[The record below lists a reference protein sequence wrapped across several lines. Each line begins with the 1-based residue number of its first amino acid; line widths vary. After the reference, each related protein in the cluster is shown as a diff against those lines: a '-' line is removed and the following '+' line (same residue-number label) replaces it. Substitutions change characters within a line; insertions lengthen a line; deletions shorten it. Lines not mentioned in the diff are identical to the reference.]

1 MFKKIQVISD
11 VWDHHRSGWKYV
23 MHHTTE
29 RFSSPRGLVKCYGY
43 LDGMFYANR
52 ALEEPWIGFVHNP
65 PFRPD
70 EYPQKYAGCYFLAE
84 LIRNPLW
91 QESYKNCLGLYTLCS
106 YTKRYLLDQ
115 LGADAKIN
123 VLTHPTETVPV
134 MFDIDRFLCNRKK
147 KIAFIGHWMRKL
159 HSIYN
164 IPTKTYDKVIYNA
177 KHHSHDIDYKE
188 MMKYVTR
195 DRNKV
200 EIADRIPD
208 DEYDLLLSEN
218 LAFVD
223 FYDTAANNV
232 VVECIVRNHPLL
244 VNRLLASEEY
254 LGKKYPLYFDTLEEA
269 ADKAEDMGL
278 IREAHEYLVALP
290 KERFSI
296 ERFLGDMAGS
306 EIYRDLP
313 VNKSIVMV

>member
-29 RFSSPRGLVKCYGY
+29 RFHSPRGLVKCYGY
-43 LDGMFYANR
+43 LDGMFYANKV
-52 ALEEPWIGFVHNP
+52 LDEPWIGFAHNP

-70 EYPQKYAGCYFLAE
+70 EYPKKYSGCYFLGE

-91 QESYKNCLGLYTLCS
+91 RESYQNCLGLYTLCS

-115 LGADAKIN
+115 LGANVKIN
-123 VLTHPTETVPV
+123 VLTHRSETVPLKFN
-134 MFDIDRFLCNRKK
+134 MGKFFGNNKK
-147 KIAFIGHWMRKL
+147 KLAFIG

-164 IPTKTYDKVIYNA
+164 IPTKKNRKVIYNA

-188 MMKYVTR
+188 MMLYVNW
-195 DRNKV
+195 DHDEV

-208 DEYDLLLSEN
+208 DEYDRLLSEN
-218 LAFVD
+218 LVFVD

-232 VVECIVRNHPLL
+232 VVECIVRNTPVL

-254 LGKKYPLYFDTLEEA
+254 LGRSYPLFFDTLEEA
-269 ADKAEDMGL
+269 ADKAEDMNL
-278 IREAHEYLVALP
+278 ILHAQNRISVRSLMATSCNTTSCPDTRLP
-290 KERFSI
+290 HRS
-296 ERFLGDMAGS
+296 A
-306 EIYRDLP
+306 
-313 VNKSIVMV
+313 